1 MAVSQGSP
9 GKGLRIEQRLWFRW
23 VALAEATSFILLLAA
38 TVVKYAVDQPE
49 GVTVLGPIHGVLFL
63 AYVALVIFEREDR
76 GWTLGQTLL
85 VAAGAVIPFGGFW
98 VERRFLRD
106 PAPGARPPALG

>member
-1 MAVSQGSP
+1 MAVSDQPP
-9 GKGLRIEQRLWFRW
+9 GTELGIAQRLWFRW
-23 VALAEATSFILLLAA
+23 VALAEASSFILLLVA
-38 TVVKYAVDQPE
+38 TVAKRAFDQPE
-49 GVTVLGPIHGVLFL
+49 GVTVLGPVHGILFL

-85 VAAGAVIPFGGFW
+85 VAAGAVVPFGGFW

-106 PAPGARPPALG
+106 PAPGTPAPTA